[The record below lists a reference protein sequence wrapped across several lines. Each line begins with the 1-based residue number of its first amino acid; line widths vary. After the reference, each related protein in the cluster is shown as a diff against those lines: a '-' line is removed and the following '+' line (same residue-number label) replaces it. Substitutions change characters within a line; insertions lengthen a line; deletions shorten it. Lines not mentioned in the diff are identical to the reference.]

1 MSTWAELA
9 AFSHYRTATAIRD
22 ALRTGDL
29 DEATVGI
36 EELIDA
42 MGKSERRALQSQL
55 ERLMKHIIKWQVQ
68 PRKRSRSWRRSIMQ
82 ARKAIREIQEDTPS
96 LTDNVIRGLW
106 DRALGGAYDEAQD
119 EVGLDFPLPV
129 LTWEEVFAQDYVL
142 HD

>member
-1 MSTWAELA
+1 MPNWAELA

-22 ALRTGDL
+22 TLRTGDL
-29 DEATVGI
+29 HEATVGI

-68 PRKRSRSWRRSIMQ
+68 PRKRSRSWRRSIVQ

-96 LTDNVIRGLW
+96 LTDNAIRGLW
-106 DRALGGAYDEAQD
+106 DRALGAAYDEAQD
-119 EVGLDFPLPV
+119 EVGIDFPLLV
-129 LTWEEVFAQDYVL
+129 LTWEEVFEQDYVL

>member
-1 MSTWAELA
+1 MPNWAELA
-9 AFSHYRTATAIRD
+9 AYSHYRTATAIRD
-22 ALRTGDL
+22 TLRTGDL
-29 DEATVGI
+29 HEATVGI

-68 PRKRSRSWRRSIMQ
+68 PRKRSRSWWRSIVQ

-96 LTDNVIRGLW
+96 LTDNVIRVLW
-106 DRALGGAYDEAQD
+106 DRALGAAYDEAQD
-119 EVGLDFPLPV
+119 EVGMDFPLLV
-129 LTWEEVFAQDYVL
+129 LTWEEVFEQDYVL